1 MDSPYEEEVSKL
13 LAELKEQREKVSG
26 AVEDMH
32 AVRETVVSKNKMLKA
47 TVDGQGKLV
56 ELEFRGDRWR
66 DLSPAELSA
75 IVIEVVTGAQ
85 ERSRG
90 IVTELA
96 SAMAPEGVN
105 VSELLSEKPDIDAL
119 FPDIDKMWRSFN
131 E

>member
-13 LAELKEQREKVSG
+13 LAELKEQREKVSS

-32 AVRETVVSKNKMLKA
+32 AVRETVVSKNKILKV

-66 DLSPAELSA
+66 DLSPTELSA
-75 IVIEVVTGAQ
+75 MVVETVTSAQ
-85 ERSRG
+85 EKSRG
-90 IVTELA
+90 TVTELA
-96 SAMAPEGVN
+96 SATAPDGVN
-105 VSELLSEKPDIDAL
+105 VSELFSGKPDIDAL

>member
-26 AVEDMH
+26 AVDDMH

-75 IVIEVVTGAQ
+75 IVVEVVTGAQ
-85 ERSRG
+85 EKSRG

-96 SAMAPEGVN
+96 SALAPEGVN